1 MSRTILVTGA
11 GGFIGRRLVPELQS
25 AGWCVRVVGRA
36 DVGDLSDS
44 NNWRPFLD
52 GVHAVVH
59 LAARVHMMNEQKP
72 MADAIAAYDC
82 ANRDG
87 TINLGE
93 QAAAAGV
100 DRFVFLSSVKVHGD
114 QSDVPL
120 EGTSPLIPAD
130 PYAAAKA
137 DAERGLLSLLGGMS
151 VTILRPP
158 LVYGP
163 HVKGNFLKLIQTLER
178 GWPLPLGSLENRR
191 SLIFVGNLADAIRAS
206 LIAPPGIYLPSDDVP
221 ISTSHLIRS
230 LGAAL
235 GRPARLIPCPAT
247 VLHMA
252 GLITGKS
259 TSIQRLVGS
268 LVVDGKIPDW
278 IPPFSLEQGLQE
290 IADWRTNQH
299 QS

>member
-1 MSRTILVTGA
+1 MIRTILVTGA
-11 GGFIGRRLVPELQS
+11 GGFIGRRLVPELRS
-25 AGWCVRVVGRA
+25 AGWRVRAVGRA
-36 DVGDLSDS
+36 DVGDLNDS

-72 MADAIAAYDC
+72 IADAIAAYDR

-137 DAERGLLSLLGGMS
+137 DAEHGLLSLLGGMD

-163 HVKGNFLKLIQTLER
+163 HVKGNFLKLIQTMER

-206 LIAPPGIYLPSDDVP
+206 LVAPPGIYLPSDGVP

-230 LGAAL
+230 LSAAL

-299 QS
+299 QL

>member
-1 MSRTILVTGA
+1 MTRTILVTGA

-25 AGWCVRVVGRA
+25 AGWCVRAVGRA

-93 QAAAAGV
+93 QATAAGV

-137 DAERGLLSLLGGMS
+137 DAEHGLLSLLGGMD

-163 HVKGNFLKLIQTLER
+163 HVKGNFLKLIQTMER

>member
-25 AGWCVRVVGRA
+25 AGWCVRAVGRA

-93 QAAAAGV
+93 QATAAGV

-137 DAERGLLSLLGGMS
+137 DAEHGLLSLLGGMD

-163 HVKGNFLKLIQTLER
+163 HVKGNFLKLIQTMER

-206 LIAPPGIYLPSDDVP
+206 LVAPPGIYLPSDDVP

>member
-1 MSRTILVTGA
+1 MIRTILVTGA

-72 MADAIAAYDC
+72 IADAIAAYDR

-137 DAERGLLSLLGGMS
+137 DAEHGLLSLLGGMD

-163 HVKGNFLKLIQTLER
+163 HVKGNFLKLIQTMER

>member
-1 MSRTILVTGA
+1 MTRTILVTGA

-25 AGWCVRVVGRA
+25 AGWCVRAVGRA

-72 MADAIAAYDC
+72 MADAIAAYDR

-137 DAERGLLSLLGGMS
+137 DAEHGLLSLLGGMD

-163 HVKGNFLKLIQTLER
+163 HVKGNFLKLIQTMER

-206 LIAPPGIYLPSDDVP
+206 LVAPPGIYLPSDNVP

-230 LGAAL
+230 LSAAL
-235 GRPARLIPCPAT
+235 GRPARLIPCPTT
-247 VLHMA
+247 VLHMV

-299 QS
+299 QL

>member
-1 MSRTILVTGA
+1 MIRTILVTGA

-72 MADAIAAYDC
+72 MADAIAAYDR

-137 DAERGLLSLLGGMS
+137 DAEHGLLSLLGGMD

-163 HVKGNFLKLIQTLER
+163 HVKGNFLKLIQTMER

-206 LIAPPGIYLPSDDVP
+206 LVAPPGIYLPSDDVP

-290 IADWRTNQH
+290 IADWRTN
-299 QS
+299 